1 MAVVVTLVDDS
12 RVTHAGATK
21 WIADPAG
28 NLVIIQPPGTKATNI
43 YAATAWL
50 NAEVTV

>member
-12 RVTHAGATK
+12 CVTHARATK

-43 YAATAWL
+43 YAASSWAT
-50 NAEVTV
+50 AEVTA